1 MDLNAINT
9 AWNRD
14 SRESEKMD
22 FSQEDLADD
31 QKLNEIIWRSVRG
44 QDSVMPAPTRAAFV
58 QAQPKKDDD

>member
-1 MDLNAINT
+1 VDLKAVNT

-14 SRESEKMD
+14 SRESLKMD

-58 QAQPKKDDD
+58 HGETKKDDD